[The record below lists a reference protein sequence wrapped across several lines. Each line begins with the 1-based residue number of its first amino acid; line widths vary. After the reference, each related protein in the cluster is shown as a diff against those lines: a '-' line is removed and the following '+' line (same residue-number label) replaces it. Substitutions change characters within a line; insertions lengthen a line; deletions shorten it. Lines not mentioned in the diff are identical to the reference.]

1 MLCFTP
7 MPTPTPTLP
16 ALISVVISCSA
27 FWIYWCV
34 DGLLKR
40 VLDIQLSRRILTSIV
55 LCFVLQKSTVWRG
68 GPKPKRQGIEKRRDK
83 KQSFDRFQSHTIN
96 SKYPFYKIFFLNTTQ
111 IFLIHPPTSDI
122 TFHIPTSHTHITL
135 IIEHIQSPQSTH
147 SNYNLKPGIQRWSH
161 FKLFA

>member
-1 MLCFTP
+1 MFHTHAHAYTHTTSYNIGGYFVFCILN
-7 MPTPTPTLP
+7 
-16 ALISVVISCSA
+16 
-27 FWIYWCV
+27 
-34 DGLLKR
+34 LLM
-40 VLDIQLSRRILTSIV
+40 RRWFVEACARHSTFSSHTFTSIV
-55 LCFVLQKSTVWRG
+55 LCFVLTVWRG